1 MARMIG
7 AFCVLLCLSTS
18 LPLLAN
24 SLFFNITDL
33 SRAASNSQLLL
44 KNEAR
49 KNGASINLTR
59 DPMQYATGRV
69 EYAEELLLWDADTG
83 ELTDFITCFSF
94 VMDSSN
100 KSEFGDG
107 LAFFLSSG
115 ETDLSYARGGFLG
128 IFSNSSFSDSPA
140 GTVAVEFDTFI
151 NDWDPKGVHLGID
164 VDNITSAVT
173 TPWNVDI
180 RGGKPA
186 TAWVSYDSKA
196 RNLSV
201 LVNYEPDPASGLRS
215 ATAAALSFVVDLRKV
230 LPGKV
235 TMGFSATTGNLTET
249 HTLLSWSF
257 NSTLEERGVRK
268 IPAVAIAFGVVSGVI
283 AFMAVAAGF
292 IWCLILKRKPPVSD
306 VVEDGDDEDDAI
318 DDQFERERG
327 PKRYPYQELAL
338 ATRDFAVE
346 GKLGE
351 GGFGSVYKGRLNG
364 VDVAIKRVSK
374 DGKQGKKEYI
384 SEVTI
389 ISRLRHRN
397 LVQLLGWCH
406 DRGEFLLVYE
416 FMPNGSL
423 DSHLYCSTKCLRWPT
438 RYKAALG
445 LASALFYL
453 HQESEPWVVHR
464 DVKPSN
470 VMLDSAFNA
479 KLGDFGLARL
489 VADDGRGL
497 QTTMPAGTLP
507 YMAPEYYFYYGK
519 ASKETDVY
527 SFGIVALEIACGR
540 RPVMDDTLLAE
551 WVWNLYGKGAILE
564 AADERLAGDF
574 DRKEMECLMVVGLW
588 CAHPD
593 CKLRPTIQQAINVLS
608 MEKELPNLP
617 PARPQPIYYQPS
629 FDTLAAMS
637 GAFLSSTTGTRSS
650 TASASLA
657 CSMII
662 PAIDNTTS

>member
-1 MARMIG
+1 MAQMDIG
-7 AFCVLLCLSTS
+7 AFCVLLCLSIS

-24 SLFFNITDL
+24 SLFFNFTDF

-44 KNEAR
+44 QYEAR

-69 EYAEELLLWDADTG
+69 EYAEELLLWDAGTG
-83 ELTDFITCFSF
+83 DLTDFITSFSF
-94 VMDSSN
+94 VIDSFN

-115 ETDLSYARGGFLG
+115 ETELNYARGGFLG

-140 GTVAVEFDTFI
+140 GTVAVEFDTFS

-201 LVNYEPDPASGLRS
+201 LVNYEPDPESGLRS
-215 ATAAALSFVVDLRKV
+215 ATSAALSFVVDLRKV
-230 LPGKV
+230 LPEKV
-235 TMGFSATTGNLTET
+235 TMGFSATTGNLTEA
-249 HTLLSWSF
+249 HTLLAWSF
-257 NSTLEERGVRK
+257 NSTLEERGARK
-268 IPAVAIAFGVVSGVI
+268 TPAVAVAFGVASGMI
-283 AFMAVAAGF
+283 AFVAVAAGF
-292 IWCLILKRKPPVSD
+292 IWCLILKGKPPVSD
-306 VVEDGDDEDDAI
+306 VAEDDDDDAI

-327 PKRYPYQELAL
+327 PKRFPYQELAS

-406 DRGEFLLVYE
+406 DGGEFLLVYE

-438 RYKAALG
+438 RHKAAIG

-453 HQESEPWVVHR
+453 HHECDPGVVHR

-489 VADDGRGL
+489 VAGDGRGPH
-497 QTTMPAGTLP
+497 TTMPAGTLP
-507 YMAPEYYFYYGK
+507 YMAPEYYHYGK

-540 RPVMDDTLLAE
+540 RPVMDDALLVE
-551 WVWNLYGKGAILE
+551 WVWDLYGKGAILE

-588 CAHPD
+588 CAYPD
-593 CKLRPTIQQAINVLS
+593 CKLRPTIQQAINVLL
-608 MEKELPNLP
+608 MEKEIPRLP
-617 PARPQPIYYQPS
+617 PARPHPIYYQPS

-637 GAFLSSTTGTRSS
+637 GTFLSSTTGTRSS

-657 CSMII
+657 CSMINI
-662 PAIDNTTS
+662 PTIDNTTS